1 MKKGVLNYSIT
12 WQEDGEKREKLYFT
26 KFATVAAYID
36 ILRECRTTKTNIS
49 SLRIWEVYQ
58 NINKPAE
65 DITGRVNRF
74 LA

>member
-12 WQEDGEKREKLYFT
+12 WKENGEKREELYFT
-26 KFATVAAYID
+26 KFETVAAYID
-36 ILRECRTTKTNIS
+36 ILREANQNIS
-49 SLRIWEVYQ
+49 ELRIWEIYRSTT
-58 NINKPAE
+58 KPAE

>member
-12 WQEDGEKREKLYFT
+12 WKENGEKREELYFT
-26 KFATVAAYID
+26 KFETVAAYID
-36 ILRECRTTKTNIS
+36 ILREANCNIS
-49 SLRIWEVYQ
+49 SLRIWEVYR
-58 NINKPAE
+58 NISKPAE

>member
-12 WQEDGEKREKLYFT
+12 WKENGEKREELYFT
-26 KFATVAAYID
+26 KFETVAAYID
-36 ILRECRTTKTNIS
+36 ILREANQNIS
-49 SLRIWEVYQ
+49 SLRIWEVYR
-58 NINKPAE
+58 NISKPAE

>member
-12 WQEDGEKREKLYFT
+12 WQEDGERREKLHFT
-26 KFATVAAYID
+26 KFETVAAYID
-36 ILRECRTTKTNIS
+36 ILRECRTKTNIS

-65 DITGRVNRF
+65 DITSRVNRF